1 MKKMMKRSLA
11 FFLAVLIVAFSGPF
25 AEKEND
31 LSVTAE
37 AVSNAAMDVVLI
49 VDVSGSMSDTDMSN
63 AKSAAKAIC
72 EDLFSFSANVNVA
85 VISFASSI
93 KSYGFSNNK
102 DTCLS
107 NINGL
112 SANGGTCV
120 VPALNQADTLLKS
133 GRTNSVKSI
142 VIISDG
148 AFSESDSSVKTAAA
162 KLTDYCNVVAMGV
175 GASSSDATLMQSI
188 ANQGYYAYSG
198 GSVSTDMLSALK
210 EGYVTPA
217 FSQEQLEVI
226 EKLAFDIGSVLS
238 DINLGGDTMGLPEV
252 DIKGNGKDQ
261 SLGSIDVGINLPLN
275 SNLTYS
281 VDLAEKRIKIL
292 IGFKDNQSATIGPDG
307 QTTTYWSESYQQV
320 KAMYQN
326 VTGKK
331 VDTTKLWNQFSS
343 VRGQLKK
350 MGCSL
355 GIGIDAQVAG
365 YVEYDYS
372 ENKLDFVEGGVLAA
386 ADASME
392 FDFPVT
398 CAPWI
403 FVGLGITPGIGTEL
417 KIKEENSVLVFEGE
431 ISGKLGVKGELGI
444 GEDDGAFATYVK
456 GGISGDIIAKCAIPA
471 ESFAESFTAEI
482 TGKLYAES
490 AVFGVEVFSDTLDF
504 DTLQLYPE
512 LKVKEFEEST
522 IDGITENSMELLQS
536 TELVERSYS
545 MNVQSQGSEFVL
557 NDTYYDSAPQLI
569 NLGDGKL
576 MIIWTGD
583 DGSKPEYNRSS
594 IFYSVY
600 DGTAWSVTK
609 SISNN
614 DCYNTVPVA
623 EVHNGKVYVV
633 WQRTKN
639 PIEANQQLI
648 DVLADVD
655 LYYSVY
661 EDGAF
666 TAEQPVVSNDE
677 TAELYQK
684 IVSTSSG
691 LQVMWIENSEN
702 DIFSS
707 TGTNSLKSL
716 ILGDDGSISDVT
728 VVTETEQTF
737 GGYVGFEDDSFKIA
751 YILSSDDKDELY
763 IYENEATLAFESAAD
778 IININYDGKQLV
790 YFESGKAKAYSIDDG
805 STSVIVE
812 GVSYGCGFYSEN
824 GVNAILVAKR
834 TGAQYYIN
842 AIEYDN
848 STNTVTKSS
857 NVYRSDRYI
866 MDYDAIINST
876 GQYVFALNT
885 CDFDIDADDVFS
897 NYSLSVNYGEQYNE
911 IYVNEFA
918 WCHNEISSL
927 AAGEK
932 ATINFEVRNAG
943 NTSLEKINYTITDT
957 STNTKVG
964 NGTIEKTL
972 SVGVLE
978 TCSVEYTIPEN
989 FTGTDLRIDISIDG
1003 NEENTSDNYAC
1014 VSLGLGDIKVYDVSS
1029 EYKNGKV
1036 YVNCKVKNIGYRDVE
1051 DVAFTAYDSGKTGD
1065 LIFEK
1070 SLGNLSYGDEQE
1082 ISFILPENY
1091 CGVLYEEDTLCSLE
1105 LEAMGSSLEQ
1115 DNSNNTYVYVY
1126 DNLLPFEYET
1136 NLDATAITINK
1147 YTGTESIV
1155 NIPATIS
1162 DVPVTTVDSA
1172 LLSGNQHATILNIP
1186 ATVTSISG
1194 TNLYKSVNLTEIIV
1208 AEDNTVYKSVDGV
1221 LYTENGA
1228 TLLAYPRMKPIAET
1242 YKVIDGVTTIGERA
1256 FYENEKIV
1264 NLDTEGVVEVKG
1276 YAFSD
1281 SSLKNISF
1289 ADTTKK
1295 IGTASFRATQIT
1307 TLDTNCVEKIGT
1319 SAFSTTQLRSCV
1331 IGESV
1336 RTLGTAAFN
1345 YCVNLNVV
1353 EYRAVSASFALLPIL
1368 SITHPFEDCENLE
1381 RFIIGSKVEV
1391 IPSYLLYKCNAV
1403 KSVVFEENSSLTEIK
1418 TNAFGYCSFDDIY
1431 IPKTVEYIND
1441 SAFRNCNLKDINVD
1455 DENMYYT
1462 SVDGVLFSKGMDVL
1476 KKYPEG
1482 KNASTYIVPDV
1493 VETVGTYS
1501 FYNTKALETVILGDE
1516 VELIDTYA
1524 FANCTA
1530 LSTLQIPKS
1539 TTSFGSNMLQNN
1551 TTCTIRCFYKTPA
1564 NEFATTN
1571 SLPVEFMDFIPSEGT
1586 QIDDNTRVIKTDKRV
1601 MSDIYTAIGIS
1612 DESDLELVVLPSYVK
1627 KGNQFYGTGSKVY
1640 IYYDSTADI
1649 SYDLVVQGDTNGDS
1663 ACDVLDTMNVQR
1675 AVNGYGELVG
1685 VYSQAVDYDES
1696 GTIDI
1701 MDYQQIIN
1709 DSVS

>member
-112 SANGGTCV
+112 SANGGTYV

-133 GRTNSVKSI
+133 GRPNSVKSI

-162 KLTDYCNVVAMGV
+162 KLTEYCNVVAMGV

-226 EKLAFDIGSVLS
+226 EKLAFNISDYVDSIELGDDDKLWLPTLKIEGEDNALGSVEA
-238 DINLGGDTMGLPEV
+238 GV
-252 DIKGNGKDQ
+252 K
-261 SLGSIDVGINLPLN
+261 LPLDIYV
-275 SNLTYS
+275 TFT
-281 VDLAEKRIKIL
+281 VDVKEKRIKAL
-292 IGFKDNQSATIGPDG
+292 IGYRQDHEATIGPDG
-307 QTTTYWSESYQQV
+307 QTSKYWSESYQDV
-320 KAMYQN
+320 KKMYQDI
-326 VTGKK
+326 TGKK
-331 VDTTKLWNQFSS
+331 VDTTKLWNHFSS
-343 VRGQLKK
+343 MRGDLKEVD
-350 MGCSL
+350 CNF
-355 GIGIDAQVAG
+355 GIEVKAKIAG
-365 YVEYDYS
+365 FMEFDYS
-372 ENKLDFVEGGVLAA
+372 ENVVDLIGGGMFFAVNLESGIEQNIYPTPTVFVGIGIKPGIEGTLKVVEENNVTVFTGEVEGKLTVYG
-386 ADASME
+386 E
-392 FDFPVT
+392 
-398 CAPWI
+398 I
-403 FVGLGITPGIGTEL
+403 GIG
-417 KIKEENSVLVFEGE
+417 
-431 ISGKLGVKGELGI
+431 VKKVVE
-444 GEDDGAFATYVK
+444 TYVK
-456 GGISGDIIAKCAIPA
+456 GGIEGTIILNVKIPA
-471 ESFAESFTAEI
+471 TSLEECLSAKL
-482 TGKLYAES
+482 TGRVYAES
-490 AVFGVEVFSDTLDF
+490 KVFGFKVFEASKKFKELDVYPSDGPAVVGEATVEEDF
-504 DTLQLYPE
+504 INSSEILYT
-512 LKVKEFEEST
+512 S
-522 IDGITENSMELLQS
+522 
-536 TELVERSYS
+536 ELVERNYS
-545 MNVQSQGSEFVL
+545 MNVQSRGSEFVL
-557 NDTYYDSAPQLI
+557 NDTYYDSAPQLVD
-569 NLGDGKL
+569 LGDGKL

-594 IFYSVY
+594 VFYSVY
-600 DGTAWSVTK
+600 DGTAWSATK
-609 SISNN
+609 SVSNN

-655 LYYSVY
+655 LYYAVY
-661 EDGAF
+661 ENDTF
-666 TAEQPVVSNDE
+666 TAEQPVVSNE
-677 TAELYQK
+677 GTAELYQE
-684 IVSTSSG
+684 IVSTSTG
-691 LQVMWIENSEN
+691 LQIMWAENSEN
-702 DIFSS
+702 DIYSEI
-707 TGTNSLKSL
+707 GTNTLKYVTLS
-716 ILGDDGSISDVT
+716 DDGTLSNATT
-728 VVTETEQTF
+728 VAQTEKTF
-737 GGYVGFEDDSFKIA
+737 GGYEGFVDDSFKIA
-751 YILSSDDKDELY
+751 YLLSTDEKDEIY
-763 IYENEATLAFESAAD
+763 IYNDSSKLVCESSANIID
-778 IININYDGKQLV
+778 IKYDGKQIV
-790 YFESGKAKAYSIDDG
+790 YFEDSKVNALDVDSGVV
-805 STSVIVE
+805 SVILDDIN
-812 GVSYGCGFYSEN
+812 YGCEFYSEN
-824 GVNAILVAKR
+824 GVNTILS
-834 TGAQYYIN
+834 AQKVGEEYHII

-848 STNTVTKSS
+848 STNTVTKTR
-857 NVYRSDRYI
+857 NVYRSDRYV
-866 MDYDAIINST
+866 MDYDTVVDSN
-876 GQYVFALNT
+876 GRYVFALNT
-885 CDFDIDADDVFS
+885 CDFDINSDDVFS
-897 NYSLSVNYGEQYNE
+897 NYSLSVNYGQQYNE
-911 IYVNEFA
+911 VYINEIA
-918 WCHNEISSL
+918 WCHDEIFSLTEGEKALITFEAFNTGNETIDKLNYTLTDTLTNTVVGQGRVDANL
-927 AAGEK
+927 AAGSS
-932 ATINFEVRNAG
+932 A
-943 NTSLEKINYTITDT
+943 NYSID
-957 STNTKVG
+957 
-964 NGTIEKTL
+964 
-972 SVGVLE
+972 
-978 TCSVEYTIPEN
+978 YTIPEN
-989 FTGTDLRIDISIDG
+989 FAGTDLRIDISIDG

-1014 VSLGLGDIKVYDVSS
+1014 VSLGIGDIKVYDVSS

-1070 SLGNLSYGDEQE
+1070 SLGNFSYGDEQE
-1082 ISFILPENY
+1082 ISFVLPENY

-1194 TNLYKSVNLTEIIV
+1194 TNLYKSVNLTEINV

-1221 LYTENGA
+1221 LYTEDGA

-1391 IPSYLLYKCNAV
+1391 IPSYLLYKCSAV